1 MENHIAEHQ
10 ILIDIFKQNNIIP
23 TIILDIGAYD
33 CSDSIKFS
41 EYWPNAKIYA
51 FEPNPEGIA
60 MSKENI
66 NNHDNIELIEYAIS
80 DIDGYV
86 DWYQSGG
93 GSLGSS
99 SIKKPVDHLILHPT
113 VIFNEK
119 TTIKSIKLD
128 TWVKERNIDV
138 IDLMWCDVQG
148 AEDLLINGAQE
159 TLKKTRCFYT
169 EYFDFEVYKN
179 QPSLEN
185 MKTRLT
191 NFKLA
196 GVKGNNAL
204 FTNIKINT
212 I

>member
-23 TIILDIGAYD
+23 TIILDIGAFD

-93 GSLGSS
+93 GSLASS
-99 SIKKPVDHLILHPT
+99 SIKKPVVHLQYHPT
-113 VIFNEK
+113 VIFKEK
-119 TTIKSIKLD
+119 TKIKSIKLD
-128 TWVKERNIDV
+128 NWVKEKNIDI
-138 IDLMWCDVQG
+138 IDLLWCDVQG
-148 AEDLLINGAQE
+148 AEDLLIKGAQE
-159 TLKKTRCFYT
+159 TLKKTRLFYT
-169 EYFDFEVYKN
+169 EYFNVELYEN
-179 QPSLEN
+179 QLSLQDIQ
-185 MKTRLT
+185 TILT
-191 NFKLA
+191 NFELIKIM
-196 GVKGNNAL
+196 GNNAL
-204 FTNIKINT
+204 FMNNIALSE
-212 I
+212 